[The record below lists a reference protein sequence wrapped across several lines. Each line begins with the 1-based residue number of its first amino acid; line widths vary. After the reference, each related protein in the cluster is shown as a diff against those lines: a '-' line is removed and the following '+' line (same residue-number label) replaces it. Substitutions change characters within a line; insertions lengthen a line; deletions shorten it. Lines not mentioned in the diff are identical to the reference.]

1 MDGKF
6 LTSILKELTD
16 NPKEPYTVIRYVRLS
31 QHIVD
36 SRFEYVSPA
45 AGEIYEQAPEQIVGR
60 FLSEFHTL
68 ADYYRGCIFS
78 IARKLNRRNIPD
90 DYVGRILTAEG
101 RLQPVYKKITQL
113 IGASG
118 DTYWITRLERVRETD
133 PPPEPDIDELA
144 ITPEALQAWAGLGPV
159 AYVEKLLRESPT
171 FFAAQSANGQALDNQ
186 YHRAL
191 SPHPHNSN
199 VAIIAEKDTS
209 SSIITH
215 AMLANR
221 AAETLEALHC
231 LSKSNVNLIWVRDR
245 DEPRQVAVQTV
256 IEQLQQAMSQGQRF
270 CVRCLQTS
278 RVYAV
283 DPNRCSVCRQPW
295 YKPYERRPWK
305 RRK

>member
-1 MDGKF
+1 MDGKL
-6 LTSILKELTD
+6 LTSILQELTD
-16 NPKEPYTVIRYVRLS
+16 NPKEPYTIIRYVRLS

-60 FLSEFHTL
+60 YLSEFHTL

-78 IARKLNRRNIPD
+78 IARKLNRHNIPD
-90 DYVGRILTAEG
+90 DYIGRILTAEG
-101 RLQPVYKKITQL
+101 RIQPVYKKITQL

-118 DTYWITRLERVRETD
+118 DTYWITHLERVRETD
-133 PPPEPDIDELA
+133 PPPEPDIDQLA
-144 ITPEALQAWAGLGPV
+144 ITPEAFQAWAGLGPV

-171 FFAAQSANGQALDNQ
+171 FFAAQSANGQASNDQ
-186 YHRAL
+186 HHRVS

-199 VAIIAEKDTS
+199 VAIITENETS
-209 SSIITH
+209 SSHITRST
-215 AMLANR
+215 LASR
-221 AAETLEALHC
+221 AAKTLETLRR
-231 LSKSNVNLIWVRDR
+231 LSKSKVDRIWVRDR

-256 IEQLQQAMSQGQRF
+256 IELLQQAMSQGQRF
-270 CVRCLQTS
+270 CVRCLKTS

-305 RRK
+305 RRQ

>member
-6 LTSILKELTD
+6 LTSILKELAD
-16 NPKEPYTVIRYVRLS
+16 NPKEPYTIIRYVRLS
-31 QHIVD
+31 RHIVD

-60 FLSEFHTL
+60 YLSEFHTL

-78 IARKLNRRNIPD
+78 IARKLNRRDIPD
-90 DYVGRILTAEG
+90 DYIGRILTAEG
-101 RLQPVYKKITQL
+101 RIQPVYKKITQL

-133 PPPEPDIDELA
+133 PPPEPDIDQLA
-144 ITPEALQAWAGLGPV
+144 ITPETFQEWAGLGPV

-171 FFAAQSANGQALDNQ
+171 FFAAQSANSQAPGDQ
-186 YHRAL
+186 
-191 SPHPHNSN
+191 PHPVSSPCPDNSN
-199 VAIIAEKDTS
+199 VAIIAENETS
-209 SSIITH
+209 SSLVTH
-215 AMLANR
+215 STLASR
-221 AAETLEALHC
+221 AAETLEALRR
-231 LSKSNVNLIWVRDR
+231 LSKSKVDRIWVRDR

-256 IEQLQQAMSQGQRF
+256 IDLLQQAMSQGQRF
-270 CVRCLQTS
+270 CVRCLKTS

-283 DPNRCSVCRQPW
+283 DPSRCSVCRQPW

-305 RRK
+305 RRQ